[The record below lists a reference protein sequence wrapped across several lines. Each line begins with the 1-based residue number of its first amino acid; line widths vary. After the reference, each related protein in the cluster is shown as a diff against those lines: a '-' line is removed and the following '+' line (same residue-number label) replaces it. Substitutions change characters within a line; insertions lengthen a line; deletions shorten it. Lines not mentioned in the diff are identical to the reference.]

1 MIQIRTEKRSIIGE
15 YPKEI
20 FNRSFFSRCRVGD
33 KFGSEIRVLDILSAG
48 VKLIRRKRFQIRRKK
63 IDCIFI

>member
-1 MIQIRTEKRSIIGE
+1 MILSTSRNRSTVRE

-20 FNRSFFSRCRVGD
+20 FNRSFFSRFRVGE
-33 KFGSEIRVLDILSAG
+33 KFGTEIRVLDILSAG

-63 IDCIFI
+63 TDCIFI